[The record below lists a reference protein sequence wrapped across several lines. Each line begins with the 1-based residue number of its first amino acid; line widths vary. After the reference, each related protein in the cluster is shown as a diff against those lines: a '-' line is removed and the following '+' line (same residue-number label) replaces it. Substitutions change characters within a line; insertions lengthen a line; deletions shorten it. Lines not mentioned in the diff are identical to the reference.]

1 MKSGATPKSPRRR
14 WVRLLQW
21 ALVLLPVCALGCRH
35 ILFCG
40 PILPS
45 QPLPATK
52 MIDVHC
58 HAAGIGAGD
67 SGCFVSKA
75 LQDNFKFGLYLKTF
89 GVTEA
94 ELKAQ
99 GDGLIMKR
107 MSGQIAASHH
117 VGWAVVLA
125 LDGVVNAQG
134 ELDLAQTEVYI
145 PNEFVAREVAKYTNL
160 LFGASVN
167 PYRKDALER
176 LDWAK
181 AHGAK
186 LVKWLPPIQEIDPA
200 DEKLIP
206 FYQKLVQLQ
215 LPLLTHTGFEHS
227 FTRSHDELADPD
239 RLRLPLRLGVTVIA
253 AHAASTGTYQGERA
267 TDRLARL
274 MPLYPNLY
282 TDISSLTQINKKG
295 YFPEALRR
303 AEFQG
308 RLLYGTDFPINN
320 IPVLASAW
328 LFPLRLTCRQMWTIS
343 HIKNPWDRDVAL
355 KQALGVPTDLWLRA
369 DALIKPLPA
378 VGADKK

>member
-145 PNEFVAREVAKYTNL
+145 PNEFVAREVAK
-160 LFGASVN
+160 
-167 PYRKDALER
+167 
-176 LDWAK
+176 
-181 AHGAK
+181 
-186 LVKWLPPIQEIDPA
+186 QEPTA
-200 DEKLIP
+200 
-206 FYQKLVQLQ
+206 QV
-215 LPLLTHTGFEHS
+215 
-227 FTRSHDELADPD
+227 
-239 RLRLPLRLGVTVIA
+239 
-253 AHAASTGTYQGERA
+253 RA
-267 TDRLARL
+267 TRHDATVMYADLRNFSSYCEGRPPEETAMVLHMFFTTASRIIEQHGGVVEQMVGDGLLAVW
-274 MPLYPNLY
+274 NG
-282 TDISSLTQINKKG
+282 SSPCRP
-295 YFPEALRR
+295 FPVRGAPPAGWAAGPWWRGSCCAAPCGRPWNCSRHCCRPGSTTGRR
-303 AEFQG
+303 PG
-308 RLLYGTDFPINN
+308 RT
-320 IPVLASAW
+320 A
-328 LFPLRLTCRQMWTIS
+328 
-343 HIKNPWDRDVAL
+343 
-355 KQALGVPTDLWLRA
+355 
-369 DALIKPLPA
+369 PA
-378 VGADKK
+378 CCP